1 MNPIAYFYPQ
11 RNHAMKSFPYSLAA
25 CSLAALLTV
34 SCRQNAGEKSP
45 AATVEAATTTEAVK
59 PPPVTTVQWV
69 DSIRDMGVVKE
80 GEKVEI
86 PFRFKNTGT
95 EQLVISRVDVACG
108 CTVAEKPEQP
118 VGPGKEGVIKASFD
132 SRGRPGPNHKTVT
145 VHANTQEQ
153 MHTLVFDVD
162 VRGKE

>member
-34 SCRQNAGEKSP
+34 SCRQNASEKP
-45 AATVEAATTTEAVK
+45 TTAVEATTAEAVK

-153 MHTLVFDVD
+153 MHTLIFDVD

>member
-1 MNPIAYFYPQ
+1 MRTQATTLASILAITWLF
-11 RNHAMKSFPYSLAA
+11 AA
-25 CSLAALLTV
+25 CRESGGGTPTADAPEKTQSPVETV
-34 SCRQNAGEKSP
+34 KA
-45 AATVEAATTTEAVK
+45 
-59 PPPVTTVQWV
+59 PPVTSVQWV
-69 DSIRDMGVVKE
+69 DSIRDMGTIKE

-118 VGPGKEGVIKASFD
+118 VGPGREGVIKASFD
-132 SRGRPGPNHKTVT
+132 SRGRPGPNHKTLT
-145 VHANTQEQ
+145 VHANTSEQ
-153 MHTLVFDVD
+153 MHTLIFDVE

>member
-1 MNPIAYFYPQ
+1 MSPIAYFYLE
-11 RNHAMKSFPYSLAA
+11 RIHAMKTFTYALAA

-34 SCRQNAGEKSP
+34 SCRQNASEKP
-45 AATVEAATTTEAVK
+45 VTAVEAAPGEAVK
-59 PPPVTTVQWV
+59 APTVTTVQWV

-95 EQLVISRVDVACG
+95 EQLVITRVDVACG

-132 SRGRPGPNHKTVT
+132 SRGRPGPNHKTLT
-145 VHANTQEQ
+145 VHANTKEQ
-153 MHTLVFDVD
+153 MHTLIFDVD
-162 VRGKE
+162 VRGRE